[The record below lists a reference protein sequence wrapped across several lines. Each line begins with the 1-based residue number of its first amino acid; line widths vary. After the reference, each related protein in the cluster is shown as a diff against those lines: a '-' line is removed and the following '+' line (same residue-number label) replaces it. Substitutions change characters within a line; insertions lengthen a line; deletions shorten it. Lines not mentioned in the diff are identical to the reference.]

1 MLACTI
7 LYTLAGGFG
16 ANDQP
21 LDFDELME
29 ATEIG
34 FDDESLFDGIRVGK
48 RELADLLSAIID
60 SFTPLTDLLK
70 RPFYWSRLEI
80 IEFLGEEVGSM
91 LDPAATAHSGAQQYA
106 FSSALEA
113 HADKEV
119 TPPRM
124 YPARLPSALHCAR
137 SFSKSPTITCP
148 ALSARRP
155 LRRAEA
161 ARRAELEREDDR
173 LQPGVPPQRCVRF
186 VLIR

>member
-7 LYTLAGGFG
+7 LYTLAGGRG

-48 RELADLLSAIID
+48 RELADLLCAMVD
-60 SFTPLTDLLK
+60 CDTPLTDLLK
-70 RPFYWSRLEI
+70 RPFYWGRLEI

-91 LDPAATAHSGAQQYA
+91 LDPAVTAQSGAQQYA
-106 FSSALEA
+106 FISALEA

-119 TPPRM
+119 TPTRIFPGRPTM
-124 YPARLPSALHCAR
+124 LHCTR
-137 SFSKSPTITCP
+137 IHMI
-148 ALSARRP
+148 
-155 LRRAEA
+155 
-161 ARRAELEREDDR
+161 RE
-173 LQPGVPPQRCVRF
+173 P
-186 VLIR
+186 